1 MSSAT
6 KGPKGKEMNT
16 TAANSSKPGGRQ
28 LKIRVRDILV
38 SMDMEQALDAIC
50 RMPPRRVI
58 GPLFSFLYQ
67 GNDAFRW
74 AAITAMGRVVGRLA
88 DEDREAARVVMRR
101 FMWNLNDESGG
112 IGWGSPEAMGE
123 VLACHEGLA
132 EEYASILISYAR
144 EDGNYLE
151 YEMLQRGLLW
161 GIARLAQARPHL
173 VRGAAL
179 HFIPYLQSKDPAI
192 RGTAAYL
199 MGILQVQNARP
210 AIESLREDDAGFETW
225 ADCRI
230 VHERVM
236 DMANEALDRLSASE
250 SRRLDRK
257 GDGRRDSDEAHLR
270 DAEAGQSFRSGD
282 HGSRGR
288 TMLGEAKQ
296 IRCPGR

>member
-1 MSSAT
+1 MPSGA
-6 KGPKGKEMNT
+6 KGPEGQEVNT
-16 TAANSSKPGGRQ
+16 TPANSPRAGGRQ

-38 SMDMEQALDAIC
+38 SMEMERALDEIC

-58 GPLFSFLYQ
+58 SPLFSLLYQ
-67 GNDAFRW
+67 GDDALRW
-74 AAITAMGRVVGRLA
+74 AAITAMGRVVARLA

-173 VRGAAL
+173 VRGTAS

-192 RGTAAYL
+192 RGMAAYL
-199 MGILQVQNARP
+199 MGLLEVQKARP
-210 AIESLREDDAGFETW
+210 NIESLREDDAGFETW
-225 ADCRI
+225 ADYRI
-230 VHERVM
+230 VHRRVK

-250 SRRLDRK
+250 SKRLDRT
-257 GDGRRDSDEAHLR
+257 GGLS
-270 DAEAGQSFRSGD
+270 
-282 HGSRGR
+282 
-288 TMLGEAKQ
+288 
-296 IRCPGR
+296 

>member
-1 MSSAT
+1 MPSPT
-6 KGPKGKEMNT
+6 KGSEGKEGNT
-16 TAANSSKPGGRQ
+16 RAANPPKSGGRQ
-28 LKIRVRDILV
+28 LKIRVRDILG

-58 GPLFSFLYQ
+58 NPLFSLLYQ
-67 GNDAFRW
+67 GDGPLRW
-74 AAITAMGRVVGRLA
+74 AAITAMGRVVTRLA
-88 DEDREAARVVMRR
+88 DEDREAARVIMRR

-123 VLACHEGLA
+123 VLACHAGLA

-173 VRGAAL
+173 VRGAAS

-192 RGTAAYL
+192 RGMAAYL
-199 MGILQVQNARP
+199 MGLLEVQKARP
-210 AIESLREDDAGFETW
+210 NIESLREDDAGFETW
-225 ADCRI
+225 ADYRI
-230 VHERVM
+230 VHRWVK

-250 SRRLDRK
+250 SKRLDRT
-257 GDGRRDSDEAHLR
+257 GGLS
-270 DAEAGQSFRSGD
+270 
-282 HGSRGR
+282 
-288 TMLGEAKQ
+288 
-296 IRCPGR
+296 

>member
-1 MSSAT
+1 
-6 KGPKGKEMNT
+6 
-16 TAANSSKPGGRQ
+16 
-28 LKIRVRDILV
+28 
-38 SMDMEQALDAIC
+38 MDMERALEALC

-58 GPLFSFLYQ
+58 SPLFSLLYQ
-67 GNDAFRW
+67 GNDALRW
-74 AAITAMGRVVGRLA
+74 AAITAMGRVVARLA
-88 DEDREAARVVMRR
+88 DEDREAARVIMRR

-173 VRGAAL
+173 VRGAAS
-179 HFIPYLQSKDPAI
+179 HFLPYLQSKDPAI

-199 MGILQVQNARP
+199 MGILEVQKARP

-230 VHERVM
+230 VHRRVM
-236 DMANEALDRLSASE
+236 DMANEAIDRLSVSE
-250 SRRLDRK
+250 SKRLGRN

-270 DAEAGQSFRSGD
+270 DAEAGQSFRPGD
-282 HGSRGR
+282 HVSRGL
-288 TMLGEAKQ
+288 TGVAPIIQNEGK
-296 IRCPGR
+296 